1 MMDFGLNLFS
11 LRTLLKDEAGFLDT
25 ANRLKDMGYSFLQF
39 SGCPYDA
46 DMIARVSKQCG
57 MPIVLTHVPMT
68 RILNETDAL
77 MEEHARFDCKNIGLG
92 MMDMNILAD
101 ETRCKQTVEALN
113 SAAEKMKQNGFNFFY
128 HNHHFEFYK
137 HNGETVFDYMIKNA
151 PSINFTLD
159 TYWVQYGGADLLAH
173 IEKLNGRIGCV
184 HLKDY
189 RINASLNKDGNLV
202 MEPKFAPVG
211 DGTLDFARIIEKME
225 LSGAEYFLV
234 EQDNAV
240 DFPEPL
246 EQVKRSID
254 YLKKEF

>member
-1 MMDFGLNLFS
+1 MDFGLNLFS

-25 ANRLKDMGYSFLQF
+25 ANKLRDMGYSFLQF

-46 DMIARVSKQCG
+46 DMIARVSRESG

-68 RILNETDAL
+68 RILNDADAL
-77 MEEHARFDCKNIGLG
+77 MEEHARFNCNNIGLG
-92 MMDMNILAD
+92 MMDMGIIAD
-101 ETRCKQTVEALN
+101 ADKCRKTVAELN
-113 SAAEKMKQNGFNFFY
+113 AVAEKMKKNGFNFFY
-128 HNHHFEFYK
+128 HNHHFEFFK
-137 HNGETVFDYMIKNA
+137 HNGQTVFDYMIENA
-151 PSINFTLD
+151 PAINFTLD
-159 TYWVQYGGADLLAH
+159 TYWVQYGGADLLSF

-189 RINASLNKDGNLV
+189 RINAASNAEGNLF

-211 DGTLDFARIIEKME
+211 DGTLDFGKIIDAMKR
-225 LSGAEYFLV
+225 SGAKYFLV

-240 DFPEPL
+240 DFDEPL
-246 EQVKRSID
+246 EQVKRSIN